1 MSCTTTVLFDLDGTL
16 LPMDQERFTKH
27 YFALLAQKLAAHGY
41 EQERLIRSV
50 WEGSAAMVRNTGEQ
64 TNEAVFWAV
73 LRGIYGERIM
83 EDLPVFEQYYHE
95 EFEQVRQSCGFQPLS
110 AEVVRLARQKGCR
123 VVLATNPI
131 FPAVATEARIRWAG
145 LEPED
150 FDDITTYENSRHCK
164 PNPAYYLEVTARM
177 QVRAENCLMV
187 GNDVTEDMVA
197 ERLGMRTFL
206 VTDCLINRENRDIQ
220 TYPNGDF
227 SKLKEWMEQVL

>member
-1 MSCTTTVLFDLDGTL
+1 MSRTTTVLFDLDGTL

-164 PNPAYYLEVTARM
+164 PNPAYYLEVTSRM
-177 QVRAENCLMV
+177 QVRPENCLMV

-220 TYPNGDF
+220 MYPNGDF

>member
-1 MSCTTTVLFDLDGTL
+1 M
-16 LPMDQERFTKH
+16 
-27 YFALLAQKLAAHGY
+27 
-41 EQERLIRSV
+41 
-50 WEGSAAMVRNTGEQ
+50 
-64 TNEAVFWAV
+64 
-73 LRGIYGERIM
+73 
-83 EDLPVFEQYYHE
+83 FEQYYRE

-164 PNPAYYLEVTARM
+164 PNPAYYLDVTARM
-177 QVRAENCLMV
+177 RVRPENCLMV

-220 TYPNGDF
+220 AYPNGDF
-227 SKLKEWMEQVL
+227 TKLKEWMEQMR